1 MIRNTASR
9 LFRYLMLERPA
20 GSRSLGELAATL
32 QASGEELARRFA
44 GAEGSDK
51 NREKLRHII
60 SIERWG
66 QRRLRVG
73 LGETFVAD
81 ESRAYKPA
89 PDTEWSALQG
99 EFSKTR
105 GETLELA
112 DRLSQEGVDPTMTVP
127 HNQFG
132 PLTLRGWL
140 RYLETH
146 ASFEGKRIR

>member
-1 MIRNTASR
+1 
-9 LFRYLMLERPA
+9 MLERPA
-20 GSRSLGELAATL
+20 KSRSLGELTAKL

-44 GAEGSDK
+44 GAKGSEK
-51 NREKLRHII
+51 NRDKLRHII

-66 QRRLRVG
+66 QRRLMVG
-73 LGETFVAD
+73 LGEPFVAD
-81 ESRAYKPA
+81 ESRAYKPE
-89 PDTEWSALQG
+89 PQTGWDALQG
-99 EFSKTR
+99 EFSQTR
-105 GETLELA
+105 RETLRIADALA
-112 DRLSQEGVDPTMTVP
+112 QKGVDPTVTVS

>member
-1 MIRNTASR
+1 
-9 LFRYLMLERPA
+9 MLERPA
-20 GSRSLGELAATL
+20 SSRSLGELTATL
-32 QASGEELARRFA
+32 QASGEGLARRFA
-44 GAEGSDK
+44 GAEGNDK

-73 LGETFVAD
+73 LGEPFVAD
-81 ESRAYKPA
+81 ESRAYSPA
-89 PDTEWSALQG
+89 PDTEWNALQG
-99 EFSKTR
+99 EFSQVR

-112 DRLSQEGVDPTMTVP
+112 DRLSREGVDPTVTVP

>member
-1 MIRNTASR
+1 MIKNTFSR
-9 LFRYLMLERPA
+9 LFKYLMIERPTK
-20 GSRSLGELAATL
+20 GRSVGELAATL

-44 GAEGSDK
+44 GAPEGDK

-66 QRRLRVG
+66 QQRLRVG
-73 LGETFVAD
+73 LGEPSASD
-81 ESRAYKPA
+81 ESRSYKPA
-89 PDTEWSALQG
+89 PDTEWRALQE
-99 EFSKTR
+99 EFSRTR

-112 DRLSQEGVDPTMTVP
+112 DRLSQAGVDPTLTVP

>member
-20 GSRSLGELAATL
+20 SSRSLGELTATL
-32 QASGEELARRFA
+32 QTSGEGLARRFA
-44 GAEGSDK
+44 GAEDSDK
-51 NREKLRHII
+51 NRRKLRHII

-73 LGETFVAD
+73 LGEPFVTD

-89 PDTEWSALQG
+89 PDTDWSALQG
-99 EFSKTR
+99 EFSQTR

-112 DRLSQEGVDPTMTVP
+112 DKLSQEGVDPTLTVP